1 MKNIISQSEQ
11 ELINKFDSELL
22 GLLREDLK
30 QYREKRQTNLI
41 DFTTRRYDLELLSIL
56 KEEISALR
64 SLGKTPLAKVV

>member
-1 MKNIISQSEQ
+1 MKNILSQSEQ

-22 GLLREDLK
+22 GLLRADLK

-56 KEEISALR
+56 KQEISAFR
-64 SLGKTPLAKVV
+64 SLGNATLAKVV

>member
-1 MKNIISQSEQ
+1 MKNILSQSEQ

-22 GLLREDLK
+22 ELLRADLK
-30 QYREKRQTNLI
+30 QYREERQTNLI

-64 SLGKTPLAKVV
+64 SLGKATLAKVV